1 MSGHITHP
9 QSWVYFHTK
18 TLAILPNKGCHICRE
33 SWVTQAASA
42 RDLLL
47 CCWMQRWWG
56 CGRSSSLTPSEAKE
70 ADVEASSGWFMSRL
84 VLMEQL
90 CGLRTKC
97 VLSHAQGISSNLL
110 GDIRFLRSS
119 SKLWAAPTAPLGPY
133 CLCNK
138 EGISGKSEVRKQDSV
153 LQGGLRTAHS
163 NQSPGWRTSATSSSL
178 SILGEGIC
186 SLLGY
191 VGWNGHTDIIFDI
204 RNVKIMAE
212 EREHQLDHHTAQ
224 ETEKTEEPVFFPL
237 THWKG

>member
-18 TLAILPNKGCHICRE
+18 TLAFLPNKGCHICRE

-97 VLSHAQGISSNLL
+97 VLSHAQGISSNLP

-138 EGISGKSEVRKQDSV
+138 EGISGKSKVRKQDSV

-163 NQSPGWRTSATSSSL
+163 NQSPGWGTSAASSSL
-178 SILGEGIC
+178 SILQIQRRYLQPPGIC
-186 SLLGY
+186 GLK
-191 VGWNGHTDIIFDI
+191 W
-204 RNVKIMAE
+204 
-212 EREHQLDHHTAQ
+212 AQ
-224 ETEKTEEPVFFPL
+224 I
-237 THWKG
+237 

>member
-1 MSGHITHP
+1 MLSQTTKKRGGRGELELHYTAWLIMSGHITHP

-18 TLAILPNKGCHICRE
+18 TLAFLPNKGCHICRE

-56 CGRSSSLTPSEAKE
+56 YGRSSSLTPSEAKE
-70 ADVEASSGWFMSRL
+70 ADVEASSGWFMSGL

-97 VLSHAQGISSNLL
+97 VLCHAQGISSNLL

-119 SKLWAAPTAPLGPY
+119 SKLWAAPTAPLGPC

-138 EGISGKSEVRKQDSV
+138 EGISGKVRWESK
-153 LQGGLRTAHS
+153 THS
-163 NQSPGWRTSATSSSL
+163 
-178 SILGEGIC
+178 C
-186 SLLGY
+186 
-191 VGWNGHTDIIFDI
+191 
-204 RNVKIMAE
+204 K
-212 EREHQLDHHTAQ
+212 
-224 ETEKTEEPVFFPL
+224 
-237 THWKG
+237 KG